1 MIAKIIRR
9 ITTLAI
15 LGAVAVGFYVFGSKY
30 LWPKMDHSRIQVVG
44 MIEAPEVNIT
54 SRIGGRITS
63 LSLIE
68 GDHVKKGQ
76 IICTIEDV
84 DIRNQLAR
92 ARADLAKAEA
102 DLAQEQHDLARDR
115 ALFKAQV
122 IATKQRDDAVSAVQD
137 GEAAVQSARANVTYY
152 DDQLRDTRIASPI
165 DGVVVSKAL
174 EVGEWVTPGT
184 PILTVDDLS
193 TIWARVD
200 VEETD
205 LGSLYIGKP
214 ARVRLPTNPPEVFT
228 GRVMAIGQEGEFA
241 TERDVRR
248 GRQDIRTF
256 YVKVHVLQAGDE
268 LKPGMT
274 AEVTFQRND
283 GTRLTRNSDQR
294 SDQAIR

>member
-1 MIAKIIRR
+1 MIAKIVRR

-15 LGAVAVGFYVFGSKY
+15 VGAIAAGFYTFGPQY
-30 LWPKMDHSRIQVVG
+30 LWPTVDRSKIEVIG

-63 LSLIE
+63 LTLIE
-68 GDHVKKGQ
+68 GDHVKNGQ

-92 ARADLAKAEA
+92 ARADLARAEA
-102 DLAQEQHDLARDR
+102 DLAQEQRDLTRDR
-115 ALFKAQV
+115 ELFSAHV
-122 IATKQRDDAVSAVQD
+122 ISTKQRDDAVSAVQQ
-137 GEAAVQSARANVTYY
+137 GEAAVQSARANVSYY
-152 DDQLRDTRIASPI
+152 VDQLRDTRIVSPI

-200 VEETD
+200 VGETD

-214 ARVRLPTNPPEVFT
+214 ARVRLPTIPPEVFT

-294 SDQAIR
+294 TDEAIR

>member
-9 ITTLAI
+9 IITFAI
-15 LGAVAVGFYVFGSKY
+15 LGAIAVGFYVFGSQY
-30 LWPKMDHSRIQVVG
+30 LWPKVDRSRIQVIG

-54 SRIGGRITS
+54 SRMGGRITS

-76 IICTIEDV
+76 IVCTIEDV

-102 DLAQEQHDLARDR
+102 DLAQEQRDLTRDR
-115 ALFKAQV
+115 ELFNAHV
-122 IATKQRDDAVSAVQD
+122 ISTKQRDDAVSAVQA

-152 DDQLRDTRIASPI
+152 DDQLHDTRIASPI

-214 ARVRLPTNPPEVFT
+214 ARVQLPTNPPEVFT

-283 GTRLTRNSDQR
+283 GTRLTRNSNQR
-294 SDQAIR
+294 SDEAIR

>member
-9 ITTLAI
+9 ITTFAV
-15 LGAVAVGFYVFGSKY
+15 LGAIAAGFYVFGSKY
-30 LWPKMDHSRIQVVG
+30 LWPNVDRSTIQVVG

-92 ARADLAKAEA
+92 ARADLTKAEA
-102 DLAQEQHDLARDR
+102 DLAQQQRDLTRDR
-115 ALFKAQV
+115 ELFNAHV
-122 IATKQRDDAVSAVQD
+122 ISTKQRDDAVSAVQQ
-137 GEAAVQSARANVTYY
+137 GEAAVQSSRANVTYY
-152 DDQLRDTRIASPI
+152 NDQLRDTRIESPI

-184 PILTVDDLS
+184 PIVTVDDVS

-294 SDQAIR
+294 TDQAIR

>member
-1 MIAKIIRR
+1 MIGKILRR
-9 ITTLAI
+9 IFTLAI
-15 LGAVAVGFYVFGSKY
+15 VGAIAVGIYVFGSKY
-30 LWPKMDHSRIQVVG
+30 LWPKADRSRIDVVG

-76 IICTIEDV
+76 IVCAIEDV

-92 ARADLAKAEA
+92 ARADLSRAES
-102 DLAQEQHDLARDR
+102 DLAQEQRDLTRNR
-115 ALFKAQV
+115 ALFSAHV
-122 IATKQRDDAVSAVQD
+122 IAAKQRDDAVSAVQA
-137 GEAAVQSARANVTYY
+137 GEAAVQSARANVSYY
-152 DDQLRDTRIASPI
+152 IDQLRDTRIESPI
-165 DGVVVSKAL
+165 DGVVVNKAL

-200 VEETD
+200 VQETD

-214 ARVRLPTNPPEVFT
+214 ARVRLPTNPPEIFT

-283 GTRLTRNSDQR
+283 GTRLTRNSNQR
-294 SDQAIR
+294 PDEAIR